1 MATPTPPGTN
11 PPRPPMTLED
21 SAMALA
27 RLNDQMV
34 LLTQLAVELVARKPE
49 VIFAPPTPAAVA
61 AKQATQTIPI
71 VFAAVADPVG
81 SALVASLA
89 RPGGNVTG
97 ISGVFGSLVLKRVE
111 RKRLGAAP

>member
-34 LLTQLAVELVARKPE
+34 QLTAKLEYLRLLLKL
-49 VIFAPPTPAAVA
+49 
-61 AKQATQTIPI
+61 
-71 VFAAVADPVG
+71 
-81 SALVASLA
+81 
-89 RPGGNVTG
+89 
-97 ISGVFGSLVLKRVE
+97 GVK
-111 RKRLGAAP
+111 